1 MAETRKIKIDVDSN
15 ADQAAK
21 DFDNLASSIDD
32 STDKV
37 KDLNSEVK
45 KADRATD
52 GATSGFKKIGTAV
65 KGIGTAF
72 KAAGIGLIIGV
83 LAGLKSAFESN
94 SETAKGFSVVLETI
108 SILFSQTVGAITQA
122 VKAAYAATGG
132 FNALG
137 KVLGGILNIAITPL
151 KFGFYGIKLGIQELQ
166 LAWEK
171 SFLGDKDPKTIKEL
185 RKNIK
190 QTQKDLKEVGEDA
203 IQSGKDIY
211 DNFGE
216 AVGEIVTLG
225 VKGVEQI
232 SKISVSAAYEQAGA
246 LVDARNAA
254 AIAAAQQGKLVEQY
268 DRQAEKLRQIRDE
281 ERNSIGERIKA
292 NENLKQVLNDQEKAM
307 LAQADAQILA
317 AQLEANKNKNT
328 ENTVALIEAQAN
340 RVGVLAQI
348 EGLRSEQLAND
359 LALQR
364 EADELTKTRTE
375 SEVTLALERE
385 KATNEFIKDEEQKL
399 QAQINTA
406 NKERELQLAR
416 LQEQIDVYAE
426 GTQGRL
432 DAEIA
437 YNEKKQELDLQ
448 VLAYEDQLA
457 TKKIEN
463 EKTTADKKVEIAKA
477 LAETEKAIRDADFAN
492 IEAGINLIANIFEGN
507 KKVQAAALIAQ
518 NAVGIAK
525 LLIETNASNVA
536 ARAAGTALAIP
547 SGGTSVALAESL
559 VLRNN
564 IGAGIS
570 IASMVAATGKGLAA
584 LKAGGTPSGGTPPSG
599 GGGGGGGT
607 PQAPNFNV
615 VGNSGMN
622 QLAQIQ
628 QQPIQA
634 YVVSGE
640 VTSAQALDRNRIKNA
655 TL

>member
-1 MAETRKIKIDVDSN
+1 MAETKKIKIDVESN
-15 ADQAAK
+15 ADQVAN
-21 DFDNLASSIDD
+21 DFEKVANNIDD
-32 STDKV
+32 STDRV
-37 KDLNSEVK
+37 KQLNKEIK
-45 KADRATD
+45 KTDSATD
-52 GATSGFKKIGTAV
+52 GASGGFKKLSSAA
-65 KGIGTAF
+65 KGIGTAL
-72 KAAGIGLIIGV
+72 KASGIGLIIGA
-83 LAGLKSAFESN
+83 LAGLKAAFESN
-94 SETAKGFSVVLETI
+94 SETARGFSVVLETI
-108 SILFSQTVGAITQA
+108 SILFNQTIGALVSA
-122 VKAAYAATGG
+122 ARAAYESTGG

-137 KVLGGILNIAITPL
+137 KVLGGILNIALTPL
-151 KFGFYGIKLGIQELQ
+151 KGGFFAIKLAIENLQ

-171 SFLGDKDPKTIKEL
+171 SFFGDKDPKTIKEL

-190 QTQKDLKEVGEDA
+190 ATENDLIEVGKSALKSGTDIVDNLYEAGTELVDFGGKA
-203 IQSGKDIY
+203 ITNIR
-211 DNFGE
+211 
-216 AVGEIVTLG
+216 
-225 VKGVEQI
+225 
-232 SKISVSAAYEQAGA
+232 KISISGAIEQAGA

-254 AIAAAQQGKLVEQY
+254 AVAAAAQGVLIEKY
-268 DRQAEKLRQIRDE
+268 DRAAEKLRQVRDE
-281 ERNSIGERIKA
+281 ERNSITERMQA
-292 NENLKQVLNDQEKAM
+292 NEDLKKVLDDQEKAM
-307 LAQADAQILA
+307 LSQATLQIQA
-317 AQLEANKNKNT
+317 AQLEYDKNKNT
-328 ENTVALIEAQAN
+328 ENQVALLDAQAN
-340 RVGVLAQI
+340 KQGVLAQI

-375 SEVTLALERE
+375 SEVTLAIEKE
-385 KATNEFIKDEEQKL
+385 KATNEFIKGEEEKI

-406 NKERELQLAR
+406 NKERELQLSR
-416 LQEQIDVYAE
+416 LQEQIDLYKE

-448 VLAYEDQLA
+448 VLTYEEQLA
-457 TKKIEN
+457 NKKIEN
-463 EKTTADKKVEIAKA
+463 EKIAATQKAEIAKA

-492 IEAGINLIANIFEGN
+492 IEAGINLIANLFEGN

-536 ARAAGTALAIP
+536 ARASGTALAIP
-547 SGGTSVALAESL
+547 TAGASVAAAEAL

-570 IASMVAATGKGLAA
+570 IAAMVAATGKGLAA
-584 LKAGGTPSGGTPPSG
+584 LKAGGSPSGGTPPSG
-599 GGGGGGGT
+599 GSGGGSV
-607 PQAPNFNV
+607 QAPNFNV